1 MLSVRQRGILT
12 EAEVT
17 DVSIKNK
24 KNLIAPAHIYPLEL
38 DFQIT
43 LRWCETC
50 MGARGTELL
59 ALTAE
64 WERNTDNVFYIVLR
78 RLEPFTLAK

>member
-1 MLSVRQRGILT
+1 MFHIVLRSLERFMLSVRQRGILT

-43 LRWCETC
+43 LR
-50 MGARGTELL
+50 
-59 ALTAE
+59 
-64 WERNTDNVFYIVLR
+64 
-78 RLEPFTLAK
+78 